1 VRSIGRQIR
10 FGLNADFIDRHGLT
24 WIDNLETSSGV
35 QLDDPNHNDH
45 DKAYVQDYIAEF
57 GVRKCEANALVVEPE
72 VGRQLC
78 RDAILKHIPTDAVE
92 RYERKLDRVRKQL
105 RKALRE
111 RVS

>member
-1 VRSIGRQIR
+1 
-10 FGLNADFIDRHGLT
+10 LT
-24 WIDNLETSSGV
+24 WIDNLETSSGGN
-35 QLDDPNHNDH
+35 LDDPDHHDH
-45 DKAYVQDYIAEF
+45 DKRYVQDYISEF

-78 RDAILKHIPTDAVE
+78 RDAILEHIPADAPE
-92 RYERKLDRVRKQL
+92 RYQRKLDRLRLRL